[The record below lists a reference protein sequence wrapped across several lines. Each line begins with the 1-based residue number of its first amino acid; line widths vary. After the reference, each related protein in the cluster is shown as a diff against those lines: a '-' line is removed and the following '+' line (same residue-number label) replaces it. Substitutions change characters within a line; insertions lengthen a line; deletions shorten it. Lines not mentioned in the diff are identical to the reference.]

1 MPSRLQDELGGGLEL
16 KKETI
21 LKKLRQEQNKKR
33 MIAQT
38 VLNDASIKEAAEKK
52 NMRFIDADKKTRNQV
67 IISASAMNLR
77 STAEDGE
84 IEVREEVTNK
94 FRHLT
99 SILKA
104 EELERFKQVDSQK
117 GSVRKNE
124 AILKRLRQDQNEK
137 RMIAQTLLSD
147 VNKYIKEALRKRTW
161 WDSTRHSPC

>member
-1 MPSRLQDELGGGLEL
+1 
-16 KKETI
+16 
-21 LKKLRQEQNKKR
+21 

-52 NMRFIDADKKTRNQV
+52 DMRFIDADKKTRNQV
-67 IISASAMNLR
+67 
-77 STAEDGE
+77 
-84 IEVREEVTNK
+84 REEVTNK
-94 FRHLT
+94 FHHLT